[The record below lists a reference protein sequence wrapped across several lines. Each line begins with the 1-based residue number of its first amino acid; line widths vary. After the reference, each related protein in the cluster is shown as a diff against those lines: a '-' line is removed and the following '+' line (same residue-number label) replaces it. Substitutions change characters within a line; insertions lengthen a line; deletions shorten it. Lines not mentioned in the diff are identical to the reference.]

1 MSDSAH
7 HEVKV
12 TNKRVL
18 DEESLAAE
26 PSQEDATPEDTSSEV
41 DTARAEAAQ
50 HLDDL
55 RRVQA
60 EFENY
65 RKRVLKEQTALAER
79 ASGGVVERILP
90 VLDDFELALMAA
102 DRTKDY
108 ESMVRGVELV
118 YSKLR
123 EVLEKEG
130 LERIDVLEK
139 RFDPELHEAVMHSE
153 GDGEELVV
161 VDEMR
166 PGYKLGGRVLR
177 PAMVKVARGKATG

>member
-41 DTARAEAAQ
+41 DTARAEAA
-50 HLDDL
+50 
-55 RRVQA
+55 
-60 EFENY
+60 
-65 RKRVLKEQTALAER
+65 
-79 ASGGVVERILP
+79 
-90 VLDDFELALMAA
+90 
-102 DRTKDY
+102 
-108 ESMVRGVELV
+108 
-118 YSKLR
+118 